1 MAAGNVAAGPALVVV
16 GQRLGRF
23 VGDDRGDP
31 PSVFGR
37 LEPVIVVV
45 APGQGSQSP
54 GFLSPWVE
62 DPAARRHLERLGEA
76 ADLDLVQL
84 GTEADADTIRRTEL
98 AQPLIVAAG
107 LVALA
112 ALNRTPT
119 AVAGHS
125 VGEVTAA
132 VAAGVLDETDGMR
145 LIAVRGRAMAKA
157 AAVRP
162 TGMAAVVGGSEEAV
176 VARLTDLGLTPA
188 NRNGAAQ
195 IVAAGELD
203 ALEALKAEPPA
214 GSRVIPLQVAG
225 AFHTEVMRPA
235 VAELRDFAATL
246 TPRNPSVRLW
256 TNRDGSE
263 VTDGAAFLDLLVGQ
277 VASPVRWDRTM
288 ESFADAGITGLIELT
303 PAGTLTGLAKRA
315 LKGVPTVAVKT
326 PADLPA
332 AQDLLDRTA

>member
-1 MAAGNVAAGPALVVV
+1 
-16 GQRLGRF
+16 
-23 VGDDRGDP
+23 
-31 PSVFGR
+31 
-37 LEPVIVVV
+37 VIVVV

-54 GFLSPWVE
+54 GFLAPWVE
-62 DPAARRHLERLGEA
+62 DPAARDHLERLGEA
-76 ADLDLVQL
+76 AGLDLVEL
-84 GTEADADTIRRTEL
+84 GTTADADTIRRTEI

-107 LVALA
+107 LVALS
-112 ALNRTPT
+112 ALDRSPD

-125 VGEVTAA
+125 VGEITAA

-145 LIAVRGRAMAKA
+145 LIAVRGRAMAEA
-157 AAVRP
+157 AAARP
-162 TGMAAVVGGSEEAV
+162 TGMAAVLGGDEEAV
-176 VARLTDLGLTPA
+176 VARLTELGLTAA
-188 NRNGAAQ
+188 NRNGAGQ

-203 ALEALKAEPPA
+203 ALETLKAEPPA

-235 VAELRDFAATL
+235 VATLGEFAATL
-246 TPRNPSVRLW
+246 TPRNPRARLW

-263 VTDGAAFLDLLVGQ
+263 VTDGGAFLDLLVGQ

-288 ESFADAGITGLIELT
+288 ESFAAAGIIGLIELT

>member
-1 MAAGNVAAGPALVVV
+1 M
-16 GQRLGRF
+16 
-23 VGDDRGDP
+23 
-31 PSVFGR
+31 
-37 LEPVIVVV
+37 IVVV

-54 GFLSPWVE
+54 GFLAPWAE
-62 DPAARRHLERLGEA
+62 DPAARDHLERLGA
-76 ADLDLVQL
+76 AAGLDLVEL
-84 GTEADADTIRRTEL
+84 GTTADADTLRRTEL

-107 LVALA
+107 LVALS
-112 ALNRTPT
+112 ALGRSPA

-145 LIAVRGRAMAKA
+145 LIAVRGRAMAEA
-157 AAVRP
+157 AAARP
-162 TGMAAVVGGSEEAV
+162 TGMAAVLGGDEDV
-176 VARLTDLGLTPA
+176 VLARLTELGLTPA
-188 NRNGAAQ
+188 NRNGAGQ
-195 IVAAGELD
+195 IVAAGEMA
-203 ALEALKAEPPA
+203 ALEALKQEPPA
-214 GSRVIPLQVAG
+214 GSRIIPLQVAG

-235 VAELRDFAATL
+235 VATLGAFAATL
-246 TPRNPSVRLW
+246 SPRDPRARLW

-263 VTDGAAFLDLLVGQ
+263 VTDGAAFLDLLAAQ

-288 ESFADAGITGLIELT
+288 ESFAAAGITGLIELT

-332 AQDLLDRTA
+332 AQDLLDRIA

>member
-1 MAAGNVAAGPALVVV
+1 M
-16 GQRLGRF
+16 
-23 VGDDRGDP
+23 
-31 PSVFGR
+31 
-37 LEPVIVVV
+37 IVVV

-54 GFLSPWVE
+54 GFLAPWVE
-62 DPAARRHLERLGEA
+62 DPATRDHLERLGRSAE
-76 ADLDLVQL
+76 LDLVEL
-84 GTEADADTIRRTEL
+84 GTTADADTLRRTEI

-112 ALNRTPT
+112 ALNRPIA

-125 VGEVTAA
+125 VGEITAA
-132 VAAGVLDETDGMR
+132 VAAGVLDEADGMR
-145 LIAVRGRAMAKA
+145 LIAVRGRAMAEA
-157 AAVRP
+157 AAARP
-162 TGMAAVVGGSEEAV
+162 TGMAAVLGGDEAVV
-176 VARLTDLGLTPA
+176 VARLSDLGLTPA
-188 NRNGAAQ
+188 NRNGGGQ

-235 VAELRDFAATL
+235 VATLRDFAATL
-246 TPRNPSVRLW
+246 SPRDPGTRLW
-256 TNRDGSE
+256 TNHDGSE
-263 VTDGAAFLDLLVGQ
+263 VADGAAFLDLLVSQ

-288 ESFADAGITGLIELT
+288 ESFAAAGITGLIELT